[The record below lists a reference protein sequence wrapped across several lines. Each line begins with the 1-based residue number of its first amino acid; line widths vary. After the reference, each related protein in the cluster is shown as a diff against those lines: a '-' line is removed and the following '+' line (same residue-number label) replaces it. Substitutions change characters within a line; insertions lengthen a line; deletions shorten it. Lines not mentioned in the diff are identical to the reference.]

1 MPDVTWV
8 DNVPQA
14 EISMPDS
21 ASAGDKMAFSQCT
34 IFARKGSSFQVRCQ
48 HCGLRVTTSSHKMMY
63 THYLREGKGVAACVT
78 LDKLRHDAPDFMKSI
93 EMKQSQLH
101 AKRR

>member
-1 MPDVTWV
+1 MEPACV

-14 EISMPDS
+14 EISMPTS
-21 ASAGDKMAFSQCT
+21 ASAGDKIAFSQCT
-34 IFARKGSSFQVRCQ
+34 IFAQKGSSFQVRCH
-48 HCGLRVTTSSHKMMY
+48 HCGLCVTTSSHKMMY
-63 THYLREGKGVAACVT
+63 SHYLREAKGVAPCVS

-93 EMKQSQLH
+93 EMKQSQLD